1 MWLYNKSFHFITFIY
16 LVDYKNTQGW
26 LFPGPQCLGLH
37 LERLKWLAWIWML
50 GDWSHLDLL
59 FVFLVSG
66 LGWQGDLLYSDSG
79 PGHLCVRASH
89 CARDPHS
96 MVAGS
101 WEGDFHRTWGTLM
114 VLNDL
119 ALKVTSITRTHSVAE
134 KWITSLLIFKGRIRL
149 HLEEMAGSHYRRAC
163 RVGNTPVALSGKDIL
178 L

>member
-1 MWLYNKSFHFITFIY
+1 MTLPWPTVS
-16 LVDYKNTQGW
+16 GER
-26 LFPGPQCLGLH
+26 LH

-59 FVFLVSG
+59 FIFLVSG
-66 LGWQGDLLYSDSG
+66 LGWQGDLLYSDSAR
-79 PGHLCVRASH
+79 HLCVTAFH

-119 ALKVTSITRTHSVAE
+119 ALKVTSITRTHSVVE
-134 KWITSLLIFKGRIRL
+134 KRITSLLIFEGRIRL
-149 HLEEMAGSHYRRAC
+149 HLEEMAGSHYRRA
-163 RVGNTPVALSGKDIL
+163 RNMGHTPVALYGKYIL